1 MFINLSN
8 HPSGKWSSEQ
18 HAAALALSRELN
30 KEQYPDGEIK
40 DIQFPNIPPDASTQ
54 DVYSLAEAYYQQI
67 TNNIAPL
74 TPMHIMGEMTFT
86 CTLIAMLQ
94 KGGFRCVAA
103 TSQRNTIENA
113 DGSKT
118 IVFNFVQFRDYPQI

>member
-8 HPSGKWSSEQ
+8 HPSDKWSSEQ
-18 HAAALALSRELN
+18 RAAALA
-30 KEQYPDGEIK
+30 YGEIK
-40 DIQFPNIPPDASTQ
+40 DIQFPNIPPDATTQ
-54 DVYSLAEAYYQQI
+54 EVYNLAQGYYQQI
-67 TNNIAPL
+67 TTISNQETQ

-103 TSQRNTIENA
+103 TSQRNTVENP